1 MKKLKI
7 GLLVLVFAFSF
18 GGAIAEKIQ
27 AAPKAGSQVYSWTA
41 VGFPPF
47 TGTEAQAK
55 ANYGCLLG
63 SLICATGTAP
73 GLPNDIITKP

>member
-1 MKKLKI
+1 MRKLKI
-7 GLLVLVFAFSF
+7 GLLVLVFGFSF

-27 AAPKAGSQVYSWTA
+27 AFSKAGAQVYSWTA
-41 VGFPPF
+41 AGFPPF
-47 TGTEAQAK
+47 NGTETQAI
-55 ANYGCLLG
+55 ANYGCPSG